1 MKHRYEHGRRY
12 HKFREGAYWGPNDD
26 IQNEQLDIGHHMYKL
41 VLDDRLLLAPVGD
54 DVKKALDVG
63 CGTGIWAIEF
73 AEEYPEAE
81 VVGVDL
87 SPIQPSVVP
96 SNCTFVVDDCTQS
109 WSFPKD
115 EFDLVHIR
123 ALFGSVSD
131 WPAFYKEAYDHIKPG
146 GWINQFE
153 TSIVPKSDDGS
164 LAADHTLLEWA
175 RLFVE
180 AANKFGK
187 SLMVIDDMKQ
197 RMVEAGFEDV
207 TEVMY
212 KVPLG
217 TWPSNPKLKEIGR
230 WDLMYCYQGCEGWAL
245 YLLTHV
251 MGWEIE
257 EVKKLVERY
266 KEALKDPKVH
276 SYWEL

>member
-1 MKHRYEHGRRY
+1 MDAGEFSLIVVDENYDGDSALGDDDLSDTTSIASSIMKHRYEHGRRY

-54 DVKKALDVG
+54 DVK
-63 CGTGIWAIEF
+63 
-73 AEEYPEAE
+73 
-81 VVGVDL
+81 
-87 SPIQPSVVP
+87 
-96 SNCTFVVDDCTQS
+96 S

>member
-1 MKHRYEHGRRY
+1 
-12 HKFREGAYWGPNDD
+12 
-26 IQNEQLDIGHHMYKL
+26 MYKL
-41 VLDDRLLLAPVGD
+41 ILDDRLLLAPVGD

-73 AEEYPEAE
+73 AEEYPDAE

-96 SNCTFVVDDCTQS
+96 SNCTFLVDDCTQS

-164 LAADHTLLEWA
+164 LAANHTLLEWA

-187 SLMVIDDMKQ
+187 SLMVTDDMKQ